1 MYESPDPDNV
11 EVVHEESDVNVG
23 AIIRYG
29 VGLLVVALVA
39 HVFLWWL
46 FGVYERQNQ
55 RAQTQAYPMAAGQQ
69 NRLPPSPRF
78 QENPQQELQ
87 ELRAK
92 QKALLEGYGWV
103 NKEAGIARIPIEDAM
118 KIVIRA
124 WAAGTRGGEMIQILA
139 RADLKVGTTTCP
151 P

>member
-1 MYESPDPDNV
+1 MSELRDNPDNV

-29 VGLLVVALVA
+29 IGLLVVAAVV

-46 FGVYERQNQ
+46 LGIYERQNE
-55 RAQTQAYPMAAGQQ
+55 RAQTQVYPLAAGQQ
-69 NRLPPSPRF
+69 DRLPPLPRF

-103 NKEAGIARIPIEDAM
+103 NKEAGVARIPIEDAM
-118 KIVIRA
+118 KMVVERGLPTRE
-124 WAAGTRGGEMIQILA
+124 AA
-139 RADLKVGTTTCP
+139 K
-151 P
+151 